1 MSLVNSTTSR
11 DRGLGQGD
19 YLFYLF
25 ILFYCFS
32 VVFYSFSYL
41 APISLFAAI
50 IALISETRLDS
61 EEVNTGYK
69 GEFSY
74 FSLNILSTFT

>member
-1 MSLVNSTTSR
+1 MSFVNSTTSR

-19 YLFYLF
+19 YLIFII

-32 VVFYSFSYL
+32 VGFYSYSYFACL
-41 APISLFAAI
+41 SLFAAT